1 MANREELVIIRGAR
15 AGQVGAQLALGQRYL
30 FGGGGL
36 PQNMTTALHWLDRA
50 ARQHASEAWM
60 LIGRHIPYALVA
72 RTARPAEY
80 CVWFERAFDAGE
92 LQAGLVFAQLVLQQ
106 APPLPLAAAEAA
118 LRRKAL
124 RALEAA
130 AHAGIAEAQWLL
142 AQQAGVIDGALSEP
156 QAAALATQPHD
167 VSDASAMSGMP
178 ATPEALRLQQ
188 SATLA
193 WASRAADS
201 GVMPAQLV
209 LAGLAWDAQDG
220 AAFLRRALPLARELV
235 QRLPPA
241 PDGDMSESL
250 RTALQKLT
258 EAELLLL
265 SRCAQ
270 ALLHN
275 ADADQDELLQLLMLA
290 AVAGDRTA
298 QCLLGLRFARM
309 ESQGARSPQAGGSA
323 NYKKAIRWLTLAGE
337 RGVADAWYALS
348 RIYLKPEFSQRSLPD
363 ALRFLERAAEMGHA
377 AAQLECGANA
387 WRHRREAEAN
397 DVRALYWL
405 QKAAAQGN
413 AEASALLTKIATV
426 AMPARWAQAAQRQL
440 TRDMSNA
447 HPFLAARI
455 ELAAVFGLSRAEAL
469 LLDVNAADR
478 EHCLLVDI
486 RAQYARSKRRLILL
500 QTADEL
506 QLLHRIERL
515 FEDVDCGPNGPEGN
529 YRQRL
534 YRLKTLVGD
543 GVD

>member
-1 MANREELVIIRGAR
+1 MANREELAIIRGAR
-15 AGQVGAQLALGQRYL
+15 AGQVAAQLALGQRYL

-36 PQNMTTALHWLDRA
+36 PQNMTTALHWLNRA
-50 ARQHASEAWM
+50 AQQHAPEAWI

-72 RTARPAEY
+72 RTARPADY
-80 CVWFERAFDAGE
+80 GVWFERAFDAGDVP
-92 LQAGLVFAQLVLQQ
+92 AGLVFAQLVLQQ
-106 APPLPLAAAEAA
+106 APPIPLAAAEAA

-130 AHAGIAEAQWLL
+130 ADAGIADAQWLL
-142 AQQAGVIDGALSEP
+142 AQQAGVIDGALVDP
-156 QAAALATQPHD
+156 QPA
-167 VSDASAMSGMP
+167 ASAVNGMP

-188 SATLA
+188 SATLS

-201 GVMPAQLV
+201 GVMPAQLA
-209 LAGLAWDAQDG
+209 LAGLAWNAQDG
-220 AAFLRRALPLARELV
+220 AAFLRRALPLARQVL

-241 PDGDMSESL
+241 PDGDVSESL
-250 RTALQKLT
+250 RMALQGLS

-270 ALLHN
+270 ALLHS
-275 ADADQDELLQLLMLA
+275 ADANQDELLQLLTLA
-290 AVAGDRTA
+290 AAAGDRTA

-309 ESQGARSPQAGGSA
+309 EPQGSRSPQAGGSA

-337 RGVADAWYALS
+337 RGVADAWYAMS

-363 ALRFLERAAEMGHA
+363 ALRFLARAAEMGHA
-377 AAQLECGANA
+377 AAQLECGASA

-397 DVRALYWL
+397 DVLALYWL

-413 AEASALLTKIATV
+413 ADAAVWLKKIATV
-426 AMPARWAQAAQRQL
+426 ATPAPWAQAAQRQL
-440 TRDMSNA
+440 TRELSNA

-500 QTADEL
+500 QTADQL
-506 QLLHRIERL
+506 QLLQRIERL
-515 FEDVDCGPNGPEGN
+515 FEDVDCGPDGPEGN

-534 YRLKTLVGD
+534 YRLKTVLPLAVENEG
-543 GVD
+543 

>member
-1 MANREELVIIRGAR
+1 MANREELAIIRGAR

-50 ARQHASEAWM
+50 ARQDASEAWL
-60 LIGRHIPYALVA
+60 LIGQHIPYALVA
-72 RTARPAEY
+72 RSARPAQY
-80 CVWFERAFDAGE
+80 GVWFERAFDAGDVR
-92 LQAGLVFAQLVLQQ
+92 AGLVFAQLVLQQ
-106 APPLPLAAAEAA
+106 APPIALAAADMA

-124 RALEAA
+124 GALEAA
-130 AHAGIAEAQWLL
+130 AHAGMADAQWLL
-142 AQQAGVIDGALSEP
+142 AQQADAIDGAVSAP
-156 QAAALATQPHD
+156 QAAPPHE
-167 VSDASAMSGMP
+167 VSDASAVSGTLAAP
-178 ATPEALRLQQ
+178 QAQHVPQN
-188 SATLA
+188 ATLS

-201 GVMPAQLV
+201 GVAQAQLA
-209 LAGLAWDAQDG
+209 LAEHAWSESDWDS
-220 AAFLRRALPLARELV
+220 FLRRALPLARVLM

-241 PDGDMSESL
+241 PDGDVPESL
-250 RTALQKLT
+250 RPALQGLV

-270 ALLHN
+270 AMLHS
-275 ADADQDELLQLLMLA
+275 ADADQDELLRLLTLA
-290 AVAGDRTA
+290 AVAGDKTA
-298 QCLLGLRFARM
+298 QYLLGLRFARM
-309 ESQGARSPQAGGSA
+309 ESQGVRSPQAGGSA

-363 ALRFLERAAEMGHA
+363 ALRFLERAAEIGHV
-377 AAQLECGANA
+377 AAQLECGASA

-405 QKAAAQGN
+405 QKAAAQGS
-413 AEASALLTKIATV
+413 AQASALLAKIATI
-426 AMPARWAQAAQRQL
+426 ATPAPWAQAAQRQL
-440 TRDMSNA
+440 TREMSNA
-447 HPFLAARI
+447 YPFLAARI

-500 QTADEL
+500 QTADQL
-506 QLLHRIERL
+506 QLLQRIERL
-515 FEDVDCGPNGPEGN
+515 FEDVDCGPDGPEGN

-534 YRLKTLVGD
+534 YRLKTLLPLAVED
-543 GVD
+543 EV

>member
-1 MANREELVIIRGAR
+1 MANREELTIIRRAR
-15 AGQVGAQLALGQRYL
+15 AGQVDAQLALGQRYL

-36 PQNMTTALHWLDRA
+36 PQSMTTALHWLDRA
-50 ARQHASEAWM
+50 ARQDASEAWL
-60 LIGRHIPYALVA
+60 LIGRHIPYAQVA
-72 RTARPAEY
+72 RTTRPAEY
-80 CVWFERAFDAGE
+80 GVWFERAYDAGDVS
-92 LQAGLVFAQLVLQQ
+92 AGLVFAQLVLQQ
-106 APPLPLAAAEAA
+106 APPVAVDAA

-130 AHAGIAEAQWLL
+130 AHAGMADAQWLL
-142 AQQAGVIDGALSEP
+142 AQQMDATDGVTSDPSVL
-156 QAAALATQPHD
+156 AAAQLLVANAVYGTQ
-167 VSDASAMSGMP
+167 
-178 ATPEALRLQQ
+178 ATPDALPAAE
-188 SATLA
+188 SATLS
-193 WASRAADS
+193 WTSRAADS
-201 GVMPAQLV
+201 GVAQAQLA
-209 LAGLAWDAQDG
+209 LAEHAWAELDWDG
-220 AAFLRRALPLARELV
+220 FLRRALPLARVLK
-235 QRLPPA
+235 QRLPTV
-241 PDGDMSESL
+241 SEGEVSETL
-250 RTALQKLT
+250 RTALQGLA
-258 EAELLLL
+258 EAELRLL

-270 ALLHN
+270 AMLHSTEV
-275 ADADQDELLQLLMLA
+275 DQGEFLQMLMLA

-298 QCLLGLRFARM
+298 QYLLGLRFARM
-309 ESQGARSPQAGGSA
+309 EPQGAQASQAGGSA

-363 ALRFLERAAEMGHA
+363 ALGFLERAAEIGHA

-387 WRHRREAEAN
+387 WRHRREVADN

-413 AEASALLTKIATV
+413 AEASALLVKISTV
-426 AMPARWAQAAQRQL
+426 ATPAPWAQAALRQL
-440 TRDMSNA
+440 TRETSNA
-447 HPFLAARI
+447 QPFLAARI

-500 QTADEL
+500 RTADEL
-506 QLLHRIERL
+506 QLLQRIERL

-534 YRLKTLVGD
+534 YRLKTVLPLAVEIP
-543 GVD
+543 

>member
-1 MANREELVIIRGAR
+1 MANREELAIIRGAR

-50 ARQHASEAWM
+50 ARQHAPEAWI

-80 CVWFERAFDAGE
+80 GVWFERAFDAGE

-106 APPLPLAAAEAA
+106 APPMPPAAAEAA

-130 AHAGIAEAQWLL
+130 AHAGMAEAQWLL
-142 AQQAGVIDGALSEP
+142 AQQKDAIDGVALDP
-156 QAAALATQPHD
+156 QAAVAAQPLD
-167 VSDASAMSGMP
+167 VSDAGAVSGMP
-178 ATPEALRLQQ
+178 TTPEALRLQQ
-188 SATLA
+188 SGTLS
-193 WASRAADS
+193 WASRAADN
-201 GVMPAQLV
+201 GVAQAQLA
-209 LAGLAWDAQDG
+209 LAGLAWDARDG
-220 AAFLRRALPLARELV
+220 AAFLRRALPLAREVV
-235 QRLPPA
+235 QRLPPV
-241 PDGDMSESL
+241 PDGEMSESL
-250 RTALQKLT
+250 RTALQGLA

-270 ALLHN
+270 ALLHS
-275 ADADQDELLQLLMLA
+275 ADADQDELLQLLTLA

-309 ESQGARSPQAGGSA
+309 ESQGTRSTQAGGSA

-337 RGVADAWYALS
+337 RGVADAWYGLS

-377 AAQLECGANA
+377 AAQLECGASA

-413 AEASALLTKIATV
+413 AEAAALLTKIATV
-426 AMPARWAQAAQRQL
+426 ATPAPWAQAAQQQL
-440 TRDMSNA
+440 TRDMGNA

-500 QTADEL
+500 RTADEL

-534 YRLKTLVGD
+534 YRLKALVGD

>member
-1 MANREELVIIRGAR
+1 MANREELAIIRGAR

-50 ARQHASEAWM
+50 ARQDAAEAWL

-80 CVWFERAFDAGE
+80 GLWFERAYDAGDVS
-92 LQAGLVFAQLVLQQ
+92 AGLVFAQLVLQQ
-106 APPLPLAAAEAA
+106 APPVVPAAVDAA

-130 AHAGIAEAQWLL
+130 AHAGIADAQWLL
-142 AQQAGVIDGALSEP
+142 AQQMDAIDGAVSVP
-156 QAAALATQPHD
+156 QAAPAAQPLD
-167 VSDASAMSGMP
+167 VNDASAVSG
-178 ATPEALRLQQ
+178 
-188 SATLA
+188 TLS

-201 GVMPAQLV
+201 GVAQAQLA
-209 LAGLAWDAQDG
+209 LAEHAWSESDWG
-220 AAFLRRALPLARELV
+220 GFLRRALPLARAAV
-235 QRLPPA
+235 QRLPSA
-241 PDGDMSESL
+241 PEGEMSESL
-250 RTALQKLT
+250 RTALQGLA

-270 ALLHN
+270 ALLHS
-275 ADADQDELLQLLMLA
+275 ADADQDELLRLLTLA
-290 AVAGDRTA
+290 AAAGDKTA
-298 QCLLGLRFARM
+298 QYLLGLRFARM
-309 ESQGARSPQAGGSA
+309 ASPGSRSPQAGGSA
-323 NYKKAIRWLTLAGE
+323 NYKRAIRWLTLAGE

-363 ALRFLERAAEMGHA
+363 AQRFLERAAEIGHA
-377 AAQLECGANA
+377 VAQLECGASA
-387 WRHRREAEAN
+387 WRHRREVADN

-413 AEASALLTKIATV
+413 PEAAALLAKIATV
-426 AMPARWAQAAQRQL
+426 ATPARWAQAAQRQL
-440 TRDMSNA
+440 TREMSNA

-506 QLLHRIERL
+506 QLLQRIERL
-515 FEDVDCGPNGPEGN
+515 FEDVDCGPDGPEGN

-534 YRLKTLVGD
+534 YRLKALVGD

>member
-1 MANREELVIIRGAR
+1 MANREELAIIRGAR
-15 AGQVGAQLALGQRYL
+15 AGQVDAQLALGQRYL

-50 ARQHASEAWM
+50 ARQDAAEAWR
-60 LIGRHIPYALVA
+60 LIGRHIPYAQVA

-80 CVWFERAFDAGE
+80 RVWFERAYDAGDAS
-92 LQAGLVFAQLVLQQ
+92 AGLVFAQLVLQQ
-106 APPLPLAAAEAA
+106 APPLVPAAVDAA

-130 AHAGIAEAQWLL
+130 AHAGMADAQWLL
-142 AQQAGVIDGALSEP
+142 AQQMDATDGATSDL
-156 QAAALATQPHD
+156 QALAAAQPL
-167 VSDASAMSGMP
+167 VANTASGTP
-178 ATPEALRLQQ
+178 AT
-188 SATLA
+188 SDNATLS

-201 GVMPAQLV
+201 GVAQAQLA
-209 LAGLAWDAQDG
+209 LAEHAWAESDWDG
-220 AAFLRRALPLARELV
+220 FLRRALPLARVLM

-241 PDGDMSESL
+241 PEGDMSESL
-250 RTALQKLT
+250 RGALQGLA
-258 EAELLLL
+258 EAELRLL

-270 ALLHN
+270 ALLYSE
-275 ADADQDELLQLLMLA
+275 DADQEELLQLLTLA
-290 AVAGDRTA
+290 AAAGDRTA
-298 QCLLGLRFARM
+298 QYLLGLRFARM
-309 ESQGARSPQAGGSA
+309 ESPGARSPQAGGSA

-363 ALRFLERAAEMGHA
+363 ALVFLERAAGIGHA
-377 AAQLECGANA
+377 VAQLECGANA
-387 WRHRREAEAN
+387 WRHRREVADN

-413 AEASALLTKIATV
+413 MEAAALLMKIATV
-426 AMPARWAQAAQRQL
+426 ATPAPWAQAALRQL
-440 TRDMSNA
+440 TREISNA
-447 HPFLAARI
+447 QPFLAARI

-469 LLDVNAADR
+469 LLDVNAADC

-500 QTADEL
+500 RTADEL
-506 QLLHRIERL
+506 QLLQRIERL
-515 FEDVDCGPNGPEGN
+515 FEDVDCGPSGPEGN

-534 YRLKTLVGD
+534 YRLKTLLPLAVEIP
-543 GVD
+543 